1 MRENPNI
8 ITEKHQIDNR
18 KFKLGLNNVNKTS
31 VFYFLNGI
39 QAKKRVIF
47 LSVYQFV
54 VTCFFKW
61 SVDSKSTIEMKVH
74 LHMSPLLD
82 SL

>member
-18 KFKLGLNNVNKTS
+18 KFNLGLNNVNKTS

-39 QAKKRVIF
+39 QAKKRVSF

-54 VTCFFKW
+54 VTCFL
-61 SVDSKSTIEMKVH
+61 SGQ
-74 LHMSPLLD
+74 
-82 SL
+82 

>member
-39 QAKKRVIF
+39 QAKKRVSF

-54 VTCFFKW
+54 VTCFL
-61 SVDSKSTIEMKVH
+61 SGQ
-74 LHMSPLLD
+74 
-82 SL
+82 

>member
-1 MRENPNI
+1 MRENPNT

-18 KFKLGLNNVNKTS
+18 KFNLGLNNVNKTS

-39 QAKKRVIF
+39 QAKKRVSF

-54 VTCFFKW
+54 VTCFL
-61 SVDSKSTIEMKVH
+61 SGQ
-74 LHMSPLLD
+74 
-82 SL
+82 

>member
-1 MRENPNI
+1 MRENPNT
-8 ITEKHQIDNR
+8 ITEKNQIDNR

-54 VTCFFKW
+54 VTCFL
-61 SVDSKSTIEMKVH
+61 SGQ
-74 LHMSPLLD
+74 
-82 SL
+82 